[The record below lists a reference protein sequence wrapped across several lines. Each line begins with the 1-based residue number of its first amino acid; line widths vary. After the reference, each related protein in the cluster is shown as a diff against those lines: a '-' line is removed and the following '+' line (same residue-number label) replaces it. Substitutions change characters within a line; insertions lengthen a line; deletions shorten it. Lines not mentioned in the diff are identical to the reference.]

1 MPQWGYF
8 HQPYLLCAIGEAST
22 RRSSSHLYTNTIY
35 KYLLYI
41 VSDSVTLVKTRENF
55 RRFAQIH
62 AKEIGAVSAQFR
74 YFFRLY
80 EIVQVTVQPLSMD
93 EGECTKGAV
102 CMKRYLQ
109 TEAVRRAWR
118 TFWQTAL
125 GVLSAELVVVVTD
138 VVQQVPGWET
148 GLITLVASSIAA
160 GLAAVMNRK
169 ENANGE
175 EGH

>member
-1 MPQWGYF
+1 
-8 HQPYLLCAIGEAST
+8 
-22 RRSSSHLYTNTIY
+22 
-35 KYLLYI
+35 
-41 VSDSVTLVKTRENF
+41 
-55 RRFAQIH
+55 
-62 AKEIGAVSAQFR
+62 
-74 YFFRLY
+74 
-80 EIVQVTVQPLSMD
+80 
-93 EGECTKGAV
+93 
-102 CMKRYLQ
+102 MKRYLQ